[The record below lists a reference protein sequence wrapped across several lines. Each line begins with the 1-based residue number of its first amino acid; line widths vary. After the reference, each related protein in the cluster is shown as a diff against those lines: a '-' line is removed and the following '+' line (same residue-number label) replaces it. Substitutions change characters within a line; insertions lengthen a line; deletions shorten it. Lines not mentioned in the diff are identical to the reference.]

1 MTREIVVVL
10 YNYRLTVDNWRPPAL
25 AAAPQQ
31 LVAELAR
38 DYAKYGITVRCI
50 AEPEPVLEVR
60 GYADLLNTVRLRTS
74 DPELGQPLSRPRHR
88 PKRQLR
94 PARRPAPRP
103 VADCLCP
110 GDHRAG
116 RYQQEGLPQLRL
128 RLLKTGRD
136 A

>member
-74 DPELGQPLSRPRHR
+74 DPELGNPCLGHVIGQSANCDLLEDLRRGLSRI
-88 PKRQLR
+88 
-94 PARRPAPRP
+94 AFAPETIEP
-103 VADCLCP
+103 DGTSKKVCHNC
-110 GDHRAG
+110 GCG
-116 RYQQEGLPQLRL
+116 C
-128 RLLKTGRD
+128 
-136 A
+136 